1 MKTTKKLRLKRK
13 WCFVLGML
21 TMLIII
27 ISMFKYIE
35 FYKDYLKKCDIDK
48 GYTCNIFGQ

>member
-1 MKTTKKLRLKRK
+1 MTTTKKLRLKRK

-21 TMLIII
+21 TMAILTISII
-27 ISMFKYIE
+27 KYMD
-35 FYKDYLKKCDIDK
+35 FYGDYLEKCDNDK